1 MTSQR
6 LFRYLRSDFGEIPVR
21 VLHMDLAFD
30 VEDEKTT
37 VHSKLHLASG
47 DTALTTLALNANN
60 LEILSVACEQY
71 PVTYMYDRENSFL
84 HLTFASPVPP
94 GTPFV
99 VETASV
105 CRPTANVLEGLY
117 YDATPP
123 GAPPQQITQ
132 CQQWGFQRI
141 VPCIDDMT
149 AKCTYTTTI
158 TANAAYTNI
167 ISNGDVG
174 VERHPAGEGRDTI
187 TYHNCTTPMAPY
199 LFFLG
204 VGTYDTFTRPF
215 EYPDGTSFTLELLVP
230 PGTDPSLAHES
241 LEILA
246 DSILWIYLSTGPET
260 YDKKDV
266 RDDLYRLCR
275 ERDEL
280 IRDGAAEEEVWAV
293 QVVLAEMAASI
304 EPGYRYTGSVY
315 REIGMQN
322 SDFGGMEN
330 VGNTTISTNRIL
342 PFPQAPDGAFDYLIR
357 VKVHEFYHNLNGS
370 EVTGA
375 TPFELWLNE
384 AVTVHIE
391 QQYHAS
397 LFGDDYSRLQTVLT
411 LLSPDGGTFYYDRG
425 AGSIP
430 IEPDGFNDPNDL
442 ITGVTYV
449 KAPEVVK
456 MIETIIGKETF
467 VAGLDLYHTRYR
479 HGNAT
484 TRDWL
489 AAMEEVSG
497 VPLAS
502 FAEPWMKKTGFPVVE
517 VTSAYDAGSRKLA
530 ITFAKTEG
538 SGEWDF
544 PFRYAVFNGEGE
556 NVAEETILLDDA
568 RTVVLHD
575 DIDAHAFLSLNR
587 GYGFYGKVV
596 HPATDEELLCQVKE
610 DDDICARYCAYATLL
625 DREKTRL
632 LAEPDAAVRDHITAL
647 LPALLADAD
656 LMARAGGQFMTVF
669 ESVDDEALAHRY
681 RDLYEARRKILKA
694 TAEAHKDKLLASYHA
709 QAAEITGAESL
720 AAKIADIKHR
730 QVKNAALGM
739 IATLDTPDV
748 HDLLTTVFAES
759 GNASDRLTA
768 FAALINST
776 AGGRMEILR
785 DYMRTAQE
793 HPVAWEGFL
802 AAVAS
807 LATEDATTVVR
818 EVMAS
823 DAFSLEQAN
832 DQRALLGRFAQN
844 KKVSLQTR
852 EGRELLLG
860 IITTLAPVNEYSTVG
875 ILSVL
880 GNIDRMEQQYYLPLT
895 DLLLAVIREV
905 PASVAPSVHNTAR
918 RLLQGA
924 PLARAFYER
933 ERRTAF
939 PRF

>member
-37 VHSKLHLASG
+37 VRSTLHLESG
-47 DTALTTLALNANN
+47 DAPLGTLTLNANN

-71 PVTYMYDRENSFL
+71 PVTYDYDRENSFL
-84 HLTFASPVPP
+84 HLSFASPVPP
-94 GTPFV
+94 GTTFE
-99 VETASV
+99 VETATV
-105 CRPTANVLEGLY
+105 CRPTANILEGLY
-117 YDATPP
+117 YDATPA

-158 TANAAYTNI
+158 TADAAYTNI

-174 VERHPAGEGRDTI
+174 VERHPAGGGRDTI
-187 TYHNCTTPMAPY
+187 TYRNCTTPMAPY

-204 VGTYDTFTRPF
+204 IGTYDTFTRPF
-215 EYPDGTSFTLELLVP
+215 EYPDGTTFTLELLVP
-230 PGTDPSLAHES
+230 PETDPALARES
-241 LEILA
+241 LDILA
-246 DSILWIYLSTGPET
+246 DSILWVYLYTGPET
-260 YDKKDV
+260 YAKKDL
-266 RDDLYRLCR
+266 RNDLYRLCR

-280 IRDGAAEEEVWAV
+280 INSGAADEEVWAV
-293 QVVLAEMAASI
+293 RVVLAEMAAAI
-304 EPGYRYTGSVY
+304 VPGYRYTGSVY

-330 VGNTTISTNRIL
+330 VGNTTITTNRIL

-391 QQYHAS
+391 QQYHAF
-397 LFGDDYSRLQTVLT
+397 LFGEDYSRLQTVLT
-411 LLSPDGGTFYYDRG
+411 LLSPDGGTFFYDRG
-425 AGSIP
+425 AASIP

-456 MIETIIGKETF
+456 MIETIMGRETF

-489 AAMEEVSG
+489 AAMEEASG

-517 VTSAYDAGSRKLA
+517 VASAYDAKSRTLTITLTKAAGS
-530 ITFAKTEG
+530 EG
-538 SGEWDF
+538 WDF
-544 PFRYAVFNGEGE
+544 PFSYAVFAENG
-556 NVAEETILLDDA
+556 TILAEDTLLLNDTP
-568 RTVVLHD
+568 TVVIHD
-575 DIDAHAFLSLNR
+575 ETEAPAFLSLNR

-596 HPATDEELLCQVKE
+596 HEATDDELLRQVKE
-610 DDDICARYCAYATLL
+610 DDDISARYVAFATLL

-632 LAEPDAAVRDHITAL
+632 LASPGAAVRDHIITL

-656 LMARAGGQFMTVF
+656 LMARAGGQFLTIF
-669 ESVDDEALAHRY
+669 ESVDDETLAHRY
-681 RDLYEARRKILKA
+681 RALYEARRKILKT
-694 TAEAHKDKLLASYHA
+694 TAEAHKDLLLAAFHA
-709 QAAEITGAESL
+709 EQDRISGSNTL
-720 AAKIADIKHR
+720 DAKIADIKHR
-730 QVKNAALGM
+730 QVKNAALAM
-739 IATLDTPDV
+739 LATLDTTDV
-748 HDLLTTVFAES
+748 HDLLMTTFRES
-759 GNASDRLTA
+759 ANATDRLTA
-768 FAALINST
+768 FTLLINST
-776 AGGRMEILR
+776 VEGRLPLLME
-785 DYMRTAQE
+785 YMRTAQE
-793 HPVAWEGFL
+793 HPVTWEGFL
-802 AAVAS
+802 ASVAS

-844 KKVSLQTR
+844 KKVSLQTP
-852 EGRELLLG
+852 EGQKLLLE

-880 GNIDRMEQQYYLPLT
+880 GNIDRMEQQYYLPLC
-895 DLLLAVIREV
+895 DLLLAVLAAV
-905 PASVAPSVHNTAR
+905 PADVAPSVHNTAR

-924 PLARAFYER
+924 PLARTFYER
-933 ERRTAF
+933 ERQTAF
-939 PRF
+939 PTF

>member
-21 VLHMDLAFD
+21 VLHMDLTFD
-30 VEDEKTT
+30 VEDETTT
-37 VHSKLHLASG
+37 VRSKLHLESG
-47 DTALTTLALNANN
+47 DAPLASLTLNANT
-60 LEILSVACEQY
+60 LEILAVSCASY
-71 PVTYMYDRENSFL
+71 PVTYEYDQGNAFL
-84 HLTFASPVPP
+84 HLTFATPVPP
-94 GTPFV
+94 ETRFV
-99 VETASV
+99 VQTTTL
-105 CRPTANVLEGLY
+105 CRPTANILEGLY
-117 YDATPP
+117 YDATPE

-158 TANAAYTNI
+158 IADAAYTNL
-167 ISNGDVG
+167 ISNGDVD
-174 VERHPAGEGRDTI
+174 VERHPACRGRDSI

-204 VGTYDTFTRPF
+204 VGTYDTFTRPL
-215 EYPDGTSFTLELLVP
+215 EYPDGTTFTLELLVP
-230 PGTDPSLAHES
+230 PGTDPALAEES
-241 LEILA
+241 LGILA
-246 DSILWIYLSTGPET
+246 DSILWVYLYTGPET
-260 YDKKDV
+260 YEKRAI

-280 IRDGAAEEEVWAV
+280 IRSGAAEEEIWALR
-293 QVVLAEMAASI
+293 VVLAEMVASI

-330 VGNTTISTNRIL
+330 VGNTTITTNRIL

-391 QQYHAS
+391 QQYHAF
-397 LFGDDYSRLQTVLT
+397 LFGEDYSRLQTVLT

-425 AGSIP
+425 ATSIP

-456 MIETIIGKETF
+456 MIETIVGPKTF
-467 VAGLDLYHTRYR
+467 VKGLDLYHTRYR

-484 TRDWL
+484 TADWL
-489 AAMEEVSG
+489 AAMEEASG
-497 VPLAS
+497 VPLTA
-502 FAEPWMKKTGFPVVE
+502 FAEPWMKKTGFPVVA
-517 VTSAYDAGSRKLA
+517 VTSAYDAGSGVLT

-538 SGEWDF
+538 SEKWTF
-544 PFRYAVFNGEGE
+544 PFAYAAVGEDGKIL
-556 NVAEETILLDDA
+556 AEDTVLLEDEA
-568 RTVVLHD
+568 TVVRHEG
-575 DIDAHAFLSLNR
+575 IDAPAFLSLNR
-587 GYGFYGKVV
+587 GYSFYGKVV
-596 HPATDEELLCQVKE
+596 HSATDEELLRQVRE
-610 DDDICARYCAYATLL
+610 DDDISTRYVAFATLL

-632 LAEPDAAVRDHITAL
+632 MGDPTAPVSDHITTL
-647 LPALLADAD
+647 LPSLLADAD
-656 LMARAGGQFMTVF
+656 LMARAGGQFLTIF
-669 ESVDDEALAHRY
+669 ESVDDEAYAHRY
-681 RDLYEARRKILKA
+681 RALYDARRTILRA
-694 TAEAHKDKLLASYHA
+694 TAEAHTDALMAVYHT
-709 QAAEITGAESL
+709 QQSKISGGKTL
-720 AAKIADIKHR
+720 QAKIADIKHR
-730 QVKNAALGM
+730 QAKNTALGM
-739 IATLDTPDV
+739 LATLDTPEI
-748 HDLLTTVFAES
+748 HELLKRAFVEAA
-759 GNASDRLTA
+759 NASDRLTA
-768 FAALINST
+768 FTAIINST
-776 AGGRMEILR
+776 SRERMHILW
-785 DYMRTAQE
+785 DYMRTARE
-793 HPVAWEGFL
+793 HPVMWEGFL

-823 DAFSLEQAN
+823 CAFSIEQAN

-844 KKVSLQTR
+844 KKVSLQTA
-852 EGRELLLG
+852 EGRRFLFE

-880 GNIDRMEQQYYLPLT
+880 GNIDRMEVEYHLPLI
-895 DLLLAVIREV
+895 DLLLDVLKEV
-905 PASVAPSVHNTAR
+905 PPETAPSVHNTAR
-918 RLLQGA
+918 RLLQGS
-924 PLARAFYER
+924 PGARAHFER
-933 ERRTAF
+933 VRKRTF
-939 PRF
+939 PHF

>member
-37 VHSKLHLASG
+37 VRSKLHMESEDTPLA
-47 DTALTTLALNANN
+47 TLTLNAKN
-60 LEILSVACEQY
+60 LDILSVTCASH
-71 PVTYMYDRENSFL
+71 PVTYTYDRDTAFL
-84 HLTFASPVPP
+84 HLTFATPIPP
-94 GTPFV
+94 KTRFI
-99 VETASV
+99 VETTTI
-105 CRPTANVLEGLY
+105 CRPTANILEGLY
-117 YDATPP
+117 YDATPE

-141 VPCIDDMT
+141 VPCIDDMS
-149 AKCTYTTTI
+149 AKCTYKTTI
-158 TANAAYTNI
+158 TANAAYTNL

-174 VERHPAGEGRDTI
+174 IERHPVGGGRDSI

-204 VGTYDTFTRPF
+204 VGTYDTFIRPF
-215 EYPDGTSFTLELLVP
+215 EYPDGTTFTLELLVP
-230 PGTDPSLAHES
+230 PGTDSALAEES

-246 DSILWIYLSTGPET
+246 DSILWVYLYTGRET
-260 YDKKDV
+260 YEKRTI

-280 IRDGAAEEEVWAV
+280 IRSGAAEEEIWALR
-293 QVVLAEMAASI
+293 VVLAEMAASI

-330 VGNTTISTNRIL
+330 VGNTTITTNRIL
-342 PFPQAPDGAFDYLIR
+342 PYPQAPDGAFDYLIR

-391 QQYHAS
+391 QQYHAF
-397 LFGDDYSRLQTVLT
+397 LFGEDYSRLQTVLT

-425 AGSIP
+425 AASIP

-456 MIETIIGKETF
+456 MIETIVGPEIF
-467 VAGLDLYHTRYR
+467 VKGLDLYHTRYR

-484 TRDWL
+484 TADWL
-489 AAMEEVSG
+489 AAMEETSG
-497 VPLAS
+497 LPLAA
-502 FAEPWMKKTGFPVVE
+502 FAGPWMKKTGFPVVV
-517 VTSAYDAGSRKLA
+517 VTSDYDAGSRTLA
-530 ITFAKTEG
+530 ITIGKTEG
-538 SGEWDF
+538 SSKWAF
-544 PFRYAVFNGEGE
+544 PFAYAVIGEGGKHL
-556 NVAEETILLDDA
+556 AEETVLLKDDV
-568 RTVVLHD
+568 TVVRHE
-575 DIDAHAFLSLNR
+575 DIDAPAFLSLNR

-596 HPATDEELLCQVKE
+596 HAATDEELLRQVEE
-610 DDDICARYCAYATLL
+610 DDDISARYVAFATLL

-632 LAEPDAAVRDHITAL
+632 IDKPQAPVSGHVTSL

-656 LMARAGGQFMTVF
+656 LMARAGGQFLTIF
-669 ESVDDEALAHRY
+669 ESVDDEAYAHRY
-681 RDLYEARRKILKA
+681 RALYDARRTILRA
-694 TAEAHKDKLLASYHA
+694 TAEAHKDILMEVYNAK
-709 QAAEITGAESL
+709 AAEITGGTSL
-720 AAKIADIKHR
+720 PAKIADIKHR
-730 QVKNAALGM
+730 QVKNAVLGM
-739 IATLDTPDV
+739 LATLDTPDV
-748 HDLLTTVFAES
+748 HELLKSVIAEAV
-759 GNASDRLTA
+759 NASDRLTA
-768 FAALINST
+768 FTALINST
-776 AGGRMEILR
+776 SHERMHILW
-785 DYMRTAQE
+785 DYMHTARD
-793 HPVAWEGFL
+793 HPVTWEGFL
-802 AAVAS
+802 TAVAS
-807 LATEDATTVVR
+807 LATDDATTVVR
-818 EVMAS
+818 EVMTS
-823 DAFSLEQAN
+823 CAFSIEQAN

-844 KKVSLQTR
+844 KKVSLQTA
-852 EGRELLLG
+852 EGRKLLFE
-860 IITTLAPVNEYSTVG
+860 IVCTLAPVNEYSTVG
-875 ILSVL
+875 VLSVL
-880 GNIDRMEQQYYLPLT
+880 GNIDRMEDQYHLPLI
-895 DLLLAVIREV
+895 DLLLDVLHKV
-905 PASVAPSVHNTAR
+905 PAETAPSVHNTAR

-924 PLARAFYER
+924 PKARAHYER
-933 ERRTAF
+933 ERKTTF